1 MKPIMTRRE
10 MLKVSLATAA
20 GVSLGNRLGLG
31 QLSQL
36 YAATNPLNPMPTRK
50 LGKTGF
56 EVPLFSLGGQSTIEQ
71 PGKQDEAVAIIHR
84 ALDYGVKFIDTA
96 SIYGR
101 GISETYIGEVMKERR
116 DEVFLATKSRDYTY
130 DGTMRVIEESLRRLQ
145 TDWIDLYQH
154 HNVSSGDGL
163 RQVLGPNGALKAFNE
178 LHEQG
183 VIRHK
188 GITGHSSRVL
198 LDAIR
203 TVDYDCVL
211 ITLNPAN
218 MSMRDGEHMTEFMT
232 AAVEKEIGI
241 IGMKVVGRGNLLRR
255 GVTMEQAMRYTLS
268 YPVSTVIIGITEIA
282 QIEENTRIAQAFEP
296 LSESQMMQLEQ
307 VARV

>member
-10 MLKVSLATAA
+10 MLKASLATAT
-20 GVSLGNRLGLG
+20 GITLGNGLGLG

-36 YAATNPLNPMPTRK
+36 YAATNQASPMPTRK

-84 ALDYGVKFIDTA
+84 ALDCGVKYIDTA

-101 GISETYIGEVMKERR
+101 GVSETYIGEVMKERR

-154 HNVSSGDGL
+154 HNVSSDDGL
-163 RQVLGPNGALKAFNE
+163 RQVLSRNGALKAFNE

-198 LDAIR
+198 LNAIR
-203 TVDYDCVL
+203 AFDYDGVL

-218 MSMRDGEHMTEFMT
+218 MSMRDGEHMAEFMA

-268 YPVSTVIIGITEIA
+268 YPVSTVIIGITDIT
-282 QIEENTRIAQAFEP
+282 QIEEDVQIAKAFEP
-296 LSESQMMQLEQ
+296 LSEGQMTQLEQ
-307 VARV
+307 VARA